1 MPAPN
6 SRILVVDD
14 NRTNRLILGRG
25 LAAQGYVITE
35 VESGQQALDLLGP
48 TLNDRE
54 EDPVDLVLLDIMMPG
69 IDGLEVLRQIRSSK
83 SRAALPVIMATAMD
97 APDDIVAA
105 LEAGANDYVTKPVNL
120 PTVAARVGTQLALNA
135 AHRALKDAQQSFVQA
150 AKMETIGHLAA
161 GVAHEIR
168 NPLARINMALPLL
181 EKSDALASDEK
192 LSNAVELIRSSV
204 KKADEVVRGLMK
216 SSNETRL
223 DLQSRDPHPVIN
235 SALGLLESE
244 FEKCGV
250 DVVPRF
256 EDNLPPALL
265 AETELTQVL
274 VSICLNAVQAM
285 PDGGVLEV
293 RTSLKEAENIPPDEG
308 SRTGNRVRNGDQ
320 VIAIEILDNGPGL
333 PEGQLLQAFD
343 AFFTT
348 KPTDVATGMGLTVA
362 RKLIDLHGGMMEL
375 KNRTDQSGLCVTIL
389 LRKAGAFATM
399 V

>member
-69 IDGLEVLRQIRSSK
+69 IDGLEVLRQIRTSK

-181 EKSDALASDEK
+181 EKNEAVASDEK

-204 KKADEVVRGLMK
+204 KKADDVVRGLMK

-223 DLQSRDPHPVIN
+223 DLQSRDPHPVIS
-235 SALGLLESE
+235 SALGLLETE

-250 DVVPRF
+250 DVVSRF

-333 PEGQLLQAFD
+333 PEDQLLQAFD

-362 RKLIDLHGGMMEL
+362 SKLIDLHGGMMEL
-375 KNRTDQSGLCVTIL
+375 KNRNDQSGLCVTIL